1 MATTR
6 IIPMHLNKGKT
17 LAQCLADR
25 TEYGM
30 NPDKTEGGALISAF
44 ACEPETAVSEF
55 ALSKREYRE
64 LTGRV
69 QESDVIAY
77 QVRQS
82 FKPGEVTPEEANRI
96 GYEFAKRFLKGR
108 HAFLVCTHTDKKHIH
123 NHIYWNSTAHN
134 FQIHFRTLRPLQT
147 AHDIFRAHLHTG
159 NNRIIH
165 HYNAVTGQNANLL
178 RRTSRYRLYNEKSI
192 FRHIKLN
199 TDSFKI
205 ALQRLIHFFY
215 LFRIRINRMRVKLFQ
230 HLYNGFFH
238 HLAFIHLVDIQIGNG
253 KLRQLQFTGRGI
265 H

>member
-17 LAQCLADR
+17 FTQCLADR

-96 GYEFAKRFLKGR
+96 GYEFAKRQELNGHHARIGHGR
-108 HAFLVCTHTDKKHIH
+108 NGVRQ
-123 NHIYWNSTAHN
+123 W
-134 FQIHFRTLRPLQT
+134 
-147 AHDIFRAHLHTG
+147 TG
-159 NNRIIH
+159 
-165 HYNAVTGQNANLL
+165 TGKRSAGV
-178 RRTSRYRLYNEKSI
+178 RSEATRWT
-192 FRHIKLN
+192 
-199 TDSFKI
+199 
-205 ALQRLIHFFY
+205 
-215 LFRIRINRMRVKLFQ
+215 
-230 HLYNGFFH
+230 
-238 HLAFIHLVDIQIGNG
+238 
-253 KLRQLQFTGRGI
+253 
-265 H
+265 

>member
-1 MATTR
+1 MRGSTKTIDADIADFIFQQIR
-6 IIPMHLNKGKT
+6 SIEAVNRNFIPFH
-17 LAQCLADR
+17 R
-25 TEYGM
+25 
-30 NPDKTEGGALISAF
+30 
-44 ACEPETAVSEF
+44 
-55 ALSKREYRE
+55 KRK
-64 LTGRV
+64 
-69 QESDVIAY
+69 Q
-77 QVRQS
+77 
-82 FKPGEVTPEEANRI
+82 FP
-96 GYEFAKRFLKGR
+96 
-108 HAFLVCTHTDKKHIH
+108 H
-123 NHIYWNSTAHN
+123 STAHN